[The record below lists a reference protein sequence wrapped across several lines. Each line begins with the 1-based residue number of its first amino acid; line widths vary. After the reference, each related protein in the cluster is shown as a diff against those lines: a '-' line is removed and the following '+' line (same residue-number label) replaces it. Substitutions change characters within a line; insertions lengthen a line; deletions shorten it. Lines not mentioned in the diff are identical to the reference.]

1 MSKNF
6 INFPICLHFGEREGY
21 NESGKAARGWEAA
34 QNTIF
39 TEAQGKPGFYLRRS
53 AMADEPYFSGT
64 ASVHF
69 PRLTDKEFSERVTA
83 VFSGIIYHDLLL
95 GSGRLRPE
103 VVKTGEVPSEPYR
116 PGRKLH
122 PLKKCRKTCRKWVT
136 REENSVMID
145 PIGGFCYGNDKT
157 KETKKIP
164 GKTKRGAH
172 DGSTCTG
179 CADSGRHNVRFP
191 L

>member
-1 MSKNF
+1 MNLEKPPGEGRQRRTRFLQKPRVSQAF
-6 INFPICLHFGEREGY
+6 IYGGP
-21 NESGKAARGWEAA
+21 
-34 QNTIF
+34 
-39 TEAQGKPGFYLRRS
+39 P
-53 AMADEPYFSGT
+53 
-64 ASVHF
+64 
-69 PRLTDKEFSERVTA
+69 
-83 VFSGIIYHDLLL
+83 FSGIIYHDLLL

-164 GKTKRGAH
+164 GKTKRGTH